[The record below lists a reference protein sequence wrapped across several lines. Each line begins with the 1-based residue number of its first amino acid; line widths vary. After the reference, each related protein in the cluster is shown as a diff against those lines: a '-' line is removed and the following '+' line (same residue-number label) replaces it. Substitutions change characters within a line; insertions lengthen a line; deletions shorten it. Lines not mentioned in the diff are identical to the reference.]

1 MLSSAPITPRS
12 HVLQLKPSHSQQM
25 DTAPPD
31 SPGSSRWTG
40 YALAALLLLS
50 FALRAWDAGQGL
62 RAGRYYD
69 ERYTFRNVS
78 LILRQGNWRPG
89 QAYYLSLSYLPQT
102 ALLAAT
108 EALHRATGLPA
119 LSIYGRT
126 SDRYSPTAYLLARL
140 CNVAYGVLS
149 LLMIFLIGR
158 RIFSA
163 EVGLLAAAIL
173 SAFPRHVL
181 SSTQFKPDILVLLL
195 TLVAFYWTLD
205 AALNPSRRRFLKVG
219 LAVGLAVATKYTGIG
234 AALPITGF
242 VAARGWRD
250 RRLWLWLVLAGAV
263 SVVVF
268 VILNP
273 YLGVVLEYIP
283 KQLGHYSGNARARGS
298 DHAVV
303 LAQQARFLIEHHG
316 PLLAAFAAAG
326 LIGIAWKVFKP
337 RFDPVLW
344 TPERRLG
351 AALALG
357 HFVGYSAFHAAAVSL
372 FRGQNY
378 LLVVPFSSLFAA
390 WAILELWRLVTDRR
404 AILKPATAAVVLIP
418 TAVLAWEQGD
428 LIYDRVVPT
437 TWQVAGE
444 TLSTELQPLGLR
456 EVIHETR
463 GGAMRLTRG
472 ADRAVTT
479 GVDRL
484 GRLEPGALDR
494 ADAEVFLRSRFHGK
508 ESGFYRGREDRLG
521 SLNAGR
527 AEVVSGKLFRS
538 RGEPVVLLL
547 HPWMPVL
554 APEPLGLGRP
564 APGRPLAARL
574 PDGLKPGEVAS
585 LTLWVPREAG
595 QVDALRIEPGGRRL
609 PLYETGR
616 RGKRRRLVTTRF
628 ALTGQEARVRV
639 PAPAEVALRLYRL
652 ELYRWRR

>member
-1 MLSSAPITPRS
+1 
-12 HVLQLKPSHSQQM
+12 M
-25 DTAPPD
+25 DTPQPE
-31 SPGSSRWTG
+31 SSRWTG
-40 YALAALLLLS
+40 PALAALLLLS

-62 RAGRYYD
+62 HAGRYYD

-102 ALLAAT
+102 ALLAT
-108 EALHRATGLPA
+108 SEALHRATGLPA
-119 LSIYGRT
+119 LSIYGKT

-140 CNVAYGVLS
+140 CNVTYGVLS

-158 RIFSA
+158 RIFSPA
-163 EVGLLAAAIL
+163 AGLLAAAVL

-181 SSTQFKPDILVLLL
+181 SSTQFKPDILVFLLS
-195 TLVAFYWTLD
+195 LVAFYWTLE
-205 AALNPSRRRFLKVG
+205 AARRQTLRRFLLVG
-219 LAVGLAVATKYTGIG
+219 LAVGLAVATKYTGVG
-234 AALPITGF
+234 AALPLTGF
-242 VAARGWRD
+242 AAVRGWRD
-250 RRLWLWLVLAGAV
+250 RRLWLWLVLAGVA

-283 KQLGHYSGNARARGS
+283 KQLGHYAGNARVRGS
-298 DHAVV
+298 DHFVV
-303 LAQQARFLIEHHG
+303 LAQQTRFLIEHHG

-326 LIGIAWKVFKP
+326 LIGIAWKVFHP
-337 RFDPVLW
+337 GSW

-357 HFVGYSAFHAAAVSL
+357 QFVGYSALHAAAVSL

-390 WAILELWRLVTDRR
+390 WAILELWRMITERFIL
-404 AILKPATAAVVLIP
+404 LKPATAAVVLIP
-418 TAVLAWEQGD
+418 AAVLAWQQGD
-428 LIYDRVVPT
+428 LVYERVVPT
-437 TWQVAGE
+437 TWEVAGE

-456 EVIHETR
+456 QVIYESQPGT
-463 GGAMRLTRG
+463 MRLTRG
-472 ADRAVTT
+472 ADRAVAT

-484 GRLEPGALDR
+484 GRFDPASLDR
-494 ADAEVFLRSRFHGK
+494 ADAEVFLRSRFQGK
-508 ESGFYRGREDRLG
+508 DSQLYRTREDRLG
-521 SLNAGR
+521 RGR
-527 AEVVSGKLFRS
+527 AEVISNSLFRS
-538 RGEPVVLLL
+538 RGESVVLLL
-547 HPWMPVL
+547 HPWIPDS
-554 APEPLGLGRP
+554 APEPLAIGRP

-585 LTLWVPREAG
+585 LTLWVPKEAG
-595 QVDALRIEPGGRRL
+595 QIDALRIEPGGRRL

-616 RGKRRRLVTTRF
+616 RGKRRRLVTPRF
-628 ALTGQEARVRV
+628 DLTGQEARVRL
-639 PAPAEVALRLYRL
+639 PAPDEVALRLYRL

>member
-1 MLSSAPITPRS
+1 
-12 HVLQLKPSHSQQM
+12 M
-25 DTAPPD
+25 DTPAQP
-31 SPGSSRWTG
+31 RWIG

-62 RAGRYYD
+62 QAGRYYD

-102 ALLAAT
+102 ALLAT
-108 EALHRATGLPA
+108 SEALHRVTGIPG
-119 LSIYGRT
+119 LSIYGRG

-140 CNVAYGVLS
+140 CNVTYGVLS

-195 TLVAFYWTLD
+195 TLVAFHWTLD

-219 LAVGLAVATKYTGIG
+219 VAVGLAVATKYTGVG

-242 VAARGWRD
+242 VAVRGWRD
-250 RRLWLWLVLAGAV
+250 RRLWLWLVLAGVA

-298 DHAVV
+298 DHFVV
-303 LAQQARFLIEHHG
+303 LAQQARFLVEHHG
-316 PLLAAFAAAG
+316 PILAAFAAAG
-326 LIGIAWKVFKP
+326 LIGIAWKVF
-337 RFDPVLW
+337 RLGDW

-357 HFVGYSAFHAAAVSL
+357 HFVGYSVFHAAAVSL

-378 LLVVPFSSLFAA
+378 LLVAPFSSLFAA
-390 WAILELWRLVTDRR
+390 WAVMALWRLVTERQ

-418 TAVLAWEQGD
+418 AAVLAWEQGD
-428 LIYDRVVPT
+428 LVYERVVPT
-437 TWQVAGE
+437 TWEVAGE
-444 TLSTELQPLGLR
+444 TLAAELQPLGLR
-456 EVIHETR
+456 QAIYETR

-484 GRLEPGALDR
+484 GRLDPGTLDL
-494 ADAEVFLRSRFHGK
+494 ADAEVFQRGRFHGG
-508 ESGFYRGREDRLG
+508 ESDFYRGREDRLG
-521 SLNAGR
+521 SLGAGR
-527 AEVVSGKLFRS
+527 AEVVSGQWFRS

-547 HPWMPVL
+547 HPWMPIA
-554 APEPLGLGRP
+554 APEPLAIGRP

-609 PLYETGR
+609 QLYETGR
-616 RGKRRRLVTTRF
+616 RGKRRRLVTARF
-628 ALTGQEARVRV
+628 ALTGQEARVRM
-639 PAPAEVALRLYRL
+639 PAPDEVALRLYRL

>member
-1 MLSSAPITPRS
+1 MEIASPPR
-12 HVLQLKPSHSQQM
+12 
-25 DTAPPD
+25 
-31 SPGSSRWTG
+31 WIG

-102 ALLAAT
+102 ALLATT
-108 EALHRATGLPA
+108 EALHRVTGLPA
-119 LSIYGRT
+119 LSIYGQT

-140 CNVAYGVLS
+140 CNVTYGVLS

-219 LAVGLAVATKYTGIG
+219 IAVGLAVATKYTGIG

-250 RRLWLWLVLAGAV
+250 RRLWLWLVLAGVA

-298 DHAVV
+298 DHFVV
-303 LAQQARFLIEHHG
+303 LGQQARFLVEHHG
-316 PLLAAFAAAG
+316 PVLAFLAFAG
-326 LIGIAWKVFKP
+326 LIGIAWKVFRP
-337 RFDPVLW
+337 GDW

-378 LLVVPFSSLFAA
+378 LLVAPFSSLFAA
-390 WAILELWRLVTDRR
+390 WAVLEIWKLATDRQ
-404 AILKPATAAVVLIP
+404 AILKPATALVVLIP
-418 TAVLAWEQGD
+418 AAVLAWKQGN

-437 TWQVAGE
+437 TWEIAGE
-444 TLSTELQPLGLR
+444 ALSAELQPLGLR
-456 EVIHETR
+456 QVIYETQ
-463 GGAMRLTRG
+463 GGTMRLARG
-472 ADRAVTT
+472 ADRAVAT

-484 GRLEPGALDR
+484 GRLDSGSLDR
-494 ADAEVFLRSRFHGK
+494 ADAEVFLRGRFNGK
-508 ESGFYRGREDRLG
+508 EADLYRAREDRLG
-521 SLNAGR
+521 RLGLGR
-527 AEVVSGKLFRS
+527 AELVSAELFRS
-538 RGEPVVLLL
+538 RGEPVALLL
-547 HPWMPVL
+547 HPWMPIA
-554 APEPLGLGRP
+554 APEPLAIGRP

-628 ALTGQEARVRV
+628 VLTGQEARVRM

-652 ELYRWRR
+652 EFYRWRR

>member
-1 MLSSAPITPRS
+1 MVAPGAHAIIRPHRPGRS
-12 HVLQLKPSHSQQM
+12 HVLQPQPSHSRQT
-25 DTAPPD
+25 DTASQP
-31 SPGSSRWTG
+31 RWIG
-40 YALAALLLLS
+40 WALAALLLLS

-102 ALLAAT
+102 ALLAT
-108 EALHRATGLPA
+108 SEALHRATGFPA

-126 SDRYSPTAYLLARL
+126 SDHYSPTAYLLARL

-242 VAARGWRD
+242 VAVRGWRE
-250 RRLWLWLVLAGAV
+250 RRLWLWLALAGAA

-268 VILNP
+268 TILNP

-298 DHAVV
+298 DHGVV
-303 LAQQARFLIEHHG
+303 LVQQARFLVEHHG
-316 PLLAAFAAAG
+316 PILAAFAAVG
-326 LIGIAWKVFKP
+326 LVGIAWKVLNP
-337 RFDPVLW
+337 GDW

-390 WAILELWRLVTDRR
+390 WAILEIWRLVTDRR
-404 AILKPATAAVVLIP
+404 AVLKPATAAVVLIP
-418 TAVLAWEQGD
+418 AAVLAWEQGD
-428 LIYDRVVPT
+428 LVYERVVPT
-437 TWQVAGE
+437 TWEVAGE
-444 TLSTELQPLGLR
+444 ALSTELQPLGLR
-456 EVIHETR
+456 QVVYESQAGTLHLAQ
-463 GGAMRLTRG
+463 GS
-472 ADRAVTT
+472 DRAVTT

-484 GRLEPGALDR
+484 GRLDPSILDR
-494 ADAEVFLRSRFHGK
+494 ADAEVFLRGRFHGK
-508 ESGFYRGREDRLG
+508 ESDLYRGREDRLG
-521 SLNAGR
+521 GLSAGR
-527 AEVVSGKLFRS
+527 AEVVSGELFRS

-547 HPWMPVL
+547 HPWMPVA
-554 APEPLGLGRP
+554 APEPLGIGRP

-574 PDGLKPGEVAS
+574 PEGLKPGEVAS
-585 LTLWVPREAG
+585 LALWVPREAG

-652 ELYRWRR
+652 ELYRWNR

>member
-1 MLSSAPITPRS
+1 
-12 HVLQLKPSHSQQM
+12 M
-25 DTAPPD
+25 DTAAQP
-31 SPGSSRWTG
+31 RWIG
-40 YALAALLLLS
+40 QALAVLLLLS

-102 ALLAAT
+102 ALLAT
-108 EALHRATGLPA
+108 SEALHRVTGIPG

-140 CNVAYGVLS
+140 CNVTYGVLS

-205 AALNPSRRRFLKVG
+205 AALSPSRRRFLKVG
-219 LAVGLAVATKYTGIG
+219 VAVGLAVATKYTGIG

-242 VAARGWRD
+242 VAVRGWRD
-250 RRLWLWLVLAGAV
+250 RRLWTWLVLAGLA

-298 DHAVV
+298 DHFVV
-303 LAQQARFLIEHHG
+303 LAQQARFLVEHHG
-316 PLLAAFAAAG
+316 PVLAFLAFAG
-326 LIGIAWKVFKP
+326 LIGIAWKVFQP
-337 RFDPVLW
+337 GDW
-344 TPERRLG
+344 APERRLG

-357 HFVGYSAFHAAAVSL
+357 HFVGYSVFHASAVSL

-378 LLVVPFSSLFAA
+378 LLVAPFSSLFAA
-390 WAILELWRLVTDRR
+390 WAVLETWRLVTDRQ
-404 AILKPATAAVVLIP
+404 AVLKPATAAVVLIP
-418 TAVLAWEQGD
+418 AGILAWEQGH

-437 TWQVAGE
+437 TWEVAGE
-444 TLSTELQPLGLR
+444 RLS
-456 EVIHETR
+456 
-463 GGAMRLTRG
+463 
-472 ADRAVTT
+472 
-479 GVDRL
+479 
-484 GRLEPGALDR
+484 
-494 ADAEVFLRSRFHGK
+494 
-508 ESGFYRGREDRLG
+508 
-521 SLNAGR
+521 
-527 AEVVSGKLFRS
+527 
-538 RGEPVVLLL
+538 
-547 HPWMPVL
+547 
-554 APEPLGLGRP
+554 
-564 APGRPLAARL
+564 
-574 PDGLKPGEVAS
+574 
-585 LTLWVPREAG
+585 
-595 QVDALRIEPGGRRL
+595 
-609 PLYETGR
+609 
-616 RGKRRRLVTTRF
+616 
-628 ALTGQEARVRV
+628 
-639 PAPAEVALRLYRL
+639 
-652 ELYRWRR
+652 

>member
-1 MLSSAPITPRS
+1 
-12 HVLQLKPSHSQQM
+12 
-25 DTAPPD
+25 
-31 SPGSSRWTG
+31 
-40 YALAALLLLS
+40 
-50 FALRAWDAGQGL
+50 
-62 RAGRYYD
+62 
-69 ERYTFRNVS
+69 
-78 LILRQGNWRPG
+78 
-89 QAYYLSLSYLPQT
+89 
-102 ALLAAT
+102 
-108 EALHRATGLPA
+108 
-119 LSIYGRT
+119 
-126 SDRYSPTAYLLARL
+126 
-140 CNVAYGVLS
+140 
-149 LLMIFLIGR
+149 
-158 RIFSA
+158 
-163 EVGLLAAAIL
+163 
-173 SAFPRHVL
+173 VL

-242 VAARGWRD
+242 VAVRGWRD
-250 RRLWLWLVLAGAV
+250 RRLWLWLVLAGAA

-303 LAQQARFLIEHHG
+303 LMQQARFLVEHHG

-326 LIGIAWKVFKP
+326 LIGIAWKVFRP
-337 RFDPVLW
+337 GDW
-344 TPERRLG
+344 SPERRLG

-390 WAILELWRLVTDRR
+390 WAVMELWRLVTDRR
-404 AILKPATAAVVLIP
+404 AVLKPATAAVVLIP

-428 LIYDRVVPT
+428 LVYERVVPT
-437 TWQVAGE
+437 TWQVADE
-444 TLSTELQPLGLR
+444 RLSTELQSLGLR
-456 EVIHETR
+456 QAIYENQ
-463 GGAMRLTRG
+463 GGAMRLTLG
-472 ADRAVTT
+472 GDRAVTT

-484 GRLEPGALDR
+484 DRLDPGLLDR
-494 ADAEVFLRSRFHGK
+494 ADAEVFLRGRFHG
-508 ESGFYRGREDRLG
+508 EHSDFYRGREDRLG
-521 SLNAGR
+521 GLSAGR
-527 AEVVSGKLFRS
+527 AEVVSGELFRS

-547 HPWMPVL
+547 HPWLPAA
-554 APEPLGLGRP
+554 APEPLGIGRP

-574 PDGLKPGEVAS
+574 PDGIRPGEVVS
-585 LTLWVPREAG
+585 LTLWIPREAG
-595 QVDALRIEPGGRRL
+595 QVDALRVEPGGRRL

-628 ALTGQEARVRV
+628 ALTGLEERVRM

>member
-1 MLSSAPITPRS
+1 M
-12 HVLQLKPSHSQQM
+12 
-25 DTAPPD
+25 
-31 SPGSSRWTG
+31 
-40 YALAALLLLS
+40 
-50 FALRAWDAGQGL
+50 
-62 RAGRYYD
+62 
-69 ERYTFRNVS
+69 
-78 LILRQGNWRPG
+78 
-89 QAYYLSLSYLPQT
+89 PQT
-102 ALLAAT
+102 ALLAAS
-108 EALHRATGLPA
+108 EALHRATGIPA

-149 LLMIFLIGR
+149 LWMLFLIGR

-195 TLVAFYWTLD
+195 TLVVFYWTLD
-205 AALNPSRRRFLKVG
+205 AVLNPTRRRFLKVG
-219 LAVGLAVATKYTGIG
+219 IGVGLAVATKYTGVG

-250 RRLWLWLVLAGAV
+250 RRLWLWLVLAGVA
-263 SVVVF
+263 SIVVF

-283 KQLGHYSGNARARGS
+283 KQLGHYEGNARVRGS
-298 DHAVV
+298 DHGVV
-303 LAQQARFLIEHHG
+303 LGQQARFLVEHHG
-316 PLLAAFAAAG
+316 PVLAVLALAG
-326 LIGIAWKVFKP
+326 LIGTAWKVFRP
-337 RFDPVLW
+337 GDW
-344 TPERRLG
+344 SPERRLG

-390 WAILELWRLVTDRR
+390 WAILEIWRLATDRAR
-404 AILKPATAAVVLIP
+404 VLIP
-418 TAVLAWEQGD
+418 ANAVVVLVPMAVLAWKQGD

-437 TWQVAGE
+437 TWEAAGE
-444 TLSTELQPLGLR
+444 RLSAELEPLGLR
-456 EVIHETR
+456 QVIYEAQ
-463 GGAMRLTRG
+463 GGALRLTRG
-472 ADRAVTT
+472 GDRAVVA

-484 GRLEPGALDR
+484 GRLDPASLDR
-494 ADAEVFLRSRFHGK
+494 ADAEVFLRGRFHGR

-521 SLNAGR
+521 GFDAGR
-527 AEVVSGKLFRS
+527 AEVVSPEWFRS
-538 RGEPVVLLL
+538 QGEPVVLLL
-547 HPWMPVL
+547 HPWMPIA
-554 APEPLGLGRP
+554 APEPLGIGRP

-574 PDGLKPGEVAS
+574 PDGLKPGEVVS

-609 PLYETGR
+609 QLYETGR
-616 RGKRRRLVTTRF
+616 RGKRRRLVTNRF
-628 ALTGQEARVRV
+628 VLTGQEARVRM

>member
-1 MLSSAPITPRS
+1 LDTP
-12 HVLQLKPSHSQQM
+12 QPE
-25 DTAPPD
+25 P
-31 SPGSSRWTG
+31 SRWIG
-40 YALAALLLLS
+40 PALAALLLLS

-102 ALLAAT
+102 AVLAAS
-108 EALHRATGLPA
+108 EALHRATGLQA
-119 LSIYGRT
+119 LSIYGKT

-158 RIFSA
+158 RIFSP
-163 EVGLLAAAIL
+163 EVGLLAAAVL

-195 TLVAFYWTLD
+195 MLVAFYWTLD
-205 AALNPSRRRFLKVG
+205 AARRPTLRRFLLAG
-219 LAVGLAVATKYTGIG
+219 LAVGLAVATKYTGVG
-234 AALPITGF
+234 AALPLTGF
-242 VAARGWRD
+242 TAVRGWRD
-250 RRLWLWLVLAGAV
+250 RRLWLWLVLAGAA

-283 KQLGHYSGNARARGS
+283 KQLGHYAGNARVRGS
-298 DHAVV
+298 DHFMV
-303 LAQQARFLIEHHG
+303 LAQQTRFLVEHHG
-316 PLLAAFAAAG
+316 PLLAAFSAAG
-326 LIGIAWKVFKP
+326 LIGIAWKVFRP
-337 RFDPVLW
+337 HFGREPW

-357 HFVGYSAFHAAAVSL
+357 QFVGYSALHAAAVSL

-390 WAILELWRLVTDRR
+390 WAIVEVWRMVTDRVVL
-404 AILKPATAAVVLIP
+404 LKPVTIAVVLIP

-428 LIYDRVVPT
+428 LVYERVVPT
-437 TWQVAGE
+437 TWEVAGE

-456 EVIHETR
+456 QVIYESQA
-463 GGAMRLTRG
+463 GAMRLTRG
-472 ADRAVTT
+472 ADRAVAT

-484 GRLEPGALDR
+484 VGLDPGSLDR
-494 ADAEVFLRSRFHGK
+494 ADAEVFLRSRFQGK
-508 ESGFYRGREDRLG
+508 DSQLYRTREDRLG
-521 SLNAGR
+521 RGR
-527 AEVVSGKLFRS
+527 AEVVSSSLFQS
-538 RGEPVVLLL
+538 RGEPVALLL
-547 HPWMPVL
+547 HPWMPSS
-554 APEPLGLGRP
+554 APEPLAIGRP

-574 PDGLKPGEVAS
+574 PDGLRPGEVAS

-616 RGKRRRLVTTRF
+616 RGKRRRLVTARF
-628 ALTGQEARVRV
+628 ELTGQEARVRV
-639 PAPAEVALRLYRL
+639 PAPGEVALRLYRL